1 MLYVTIKPRGFVKIL
16 LILSLF
22 FYPYICIAQYAD
34 TSSNIP
40 AMSLDELAEQ
50 LRLNNPQLK
59 EAEQNY
65 VAAKAI
71 VPQVTAWNNPQ
82 VGVSQNPLPGSHLY
96 PGQSQE
102 FSYTLTQSFS
112 FPGKKRLAG
121 GITEDQASIIKT
133 QENGLYIQLLAQL
146 KNVFYQILVLQHQS
160 EVNEENIKRLEQ
172 IKQVA
177 KVRYANNAAAYVDYL
192 NAQVTQS
199 SAENDQFALQRQ
211 IDTARQTLNTLI
223 GRNPLMPLNLK
234 GDMSAQTLPK
244 QSLEEIENLAIENN
258 PQVKSSALQISA
270 ANKGV
275 DLADKQYFPDFQ
287 IIFTGNS
294 NNNDWAF
301 KPISNYGLEF
311 DIVLPTWFFTKERA
325 EVAEANANLLA
336 SEANDQSIKQQT
348 RLMVDSIYNTLTQ
361 AVKQSNFLKT
371 RQLEEAKTAYR
382 LSLTNYANGGTA
394 FSDLLTAQSNL
405 RAAELALIQTEYS
418 AVQAYI
424 NLVAAV
430 GVEVY

>member
-1 MLYVTIKPRGFVKIL
+1 MFCVNGKDLGFIKSI

-22 FYPYICIAQYAD
+22 IFTYIYIAHAD

-40 AMSLDELAEQ
+40 AMSLDELTEQ

-65 VAAKAI
+65 VAAKAM

-121 GITEDQASIIKT
+121 GITEDQAGIIKT
-133 QENGLYIQLLAQL
+133 QGNGLYIQLLAQL
-146 KNVFYQILVLQHQS
+146 KNVFYQILVLQRQS
-160 EVNEENIKRLEQ
+160 EVNQDNIRRLEQ

-211 IDTARQTLNTLI
+211 IDTARQTLNALI
-223 GRNPLMPLNLK
+223 GRNPLMPLNVK
-234 GDMSAQTLPK
+234 GDMSTQTLPK
-244 QSLEEIENLAIENN
+244 QSIEEIENLAIENN
-258 PQVKSSALQISA
+258 PQVKGSALQMSA

-275 DLADKQYFPDFQ
+275 DLAEKQYFPDFQ
-287 IIFTGNS
+287 IILTGNS
-294 NNNDWAF
+294 NNNTWGF
-301 KPISNYGLEF
+301 KPISNYGVEF

-325 EVAEANANLLA
+325 AVAEANANLLA
-336 SEANDQSIKQQT
+336 NEANDQSIKQQT
-348 RLMVDSIYNTLTQ
+348 RLMIDSIYNTLTQ
-361 AVKQSNFLKT
+361 AVNQSNFIKT

-405 RAAELALIQTEYS
+405 RATELALIQTEYS
-418 AVQAYI
+418 AVQAHI